1 MYMEKLKVMSVFG
14 TRPEA
19 IKMVPLIKELSK
31 NENIESTVCVTAQHR
46 QMLDQVLNIFEIKP
60 DYDLDIMKQS
70 QTLTYITS
78 AVITEMAGVFK
89 LAKPD
94 LCLVHG
100 DTTTTFATSLAAFYS
115 GVRVGHVE
123 AGLRTNDKYQPYPE
137 EMNRRL
143 TANLADLHFAPTSVS
158 KGNLLREN
166 IPGENIF
173 ITGNT
178 AIDIIKDTVKK
189 DYVFGLPLLN
199 RLDFGKKIITMT
211 AHRGENIGEGI
222 ANICRAVLRIV
233 QENTD
238 VELVYAVHLNPAV
251 RRTVFEILKDKPR
264 IHLIDPLDIMD
275 MHNLMS
281 RSYFIYTDS
290 GGLQEEA
297 PSMDKP
303 VLVLR
308 NVTER
313 PEGLAAG
320 TLLLAG
326 VKEDEIYKSAS
337 LLLTDKKLYEKMANA
352 KNPFGDGMASSRI
365 TQAILFS
372 YEKAERPAD
381 YVV

>member
-1 MYMEKLKVMSVFG
+1 MEKLKVMSVFG

>member
-1 MYMEKLKVMSVFG
+1 MEKIKVMSVFG

-19 IKMVPLIKELSK
+19 IKMVPLIKELSL
-31 NENIESTVCVTAQHR
+31 NENIESIVCVTAQHR
-46 QMLDQVLNIFEIKP
+46 QMLDQVLNIFGVKP

-78 AVITEMAGVFK
+78 AVITEMADVFK
-89 LAKPD
+89 EAKPD

-100 DTTTTFATSLAAFYS
+100 DTTTTLATSLAAFYS

-137 EMNRRL
+137 EMNRRI

-166 IPGENIF
+166 IPAENIF

-189 DYVFGLPLLN
+189 DYVFGLPQLN
-199 RLDFGKKIITMT
+199 RLNFGKKIITMT

-233 QENTD
+233 RENED

-297 PSMDKP
+297 PSMNKP

-337 LLLTDKKLYEKMANA
+337 LLLTDGQLYEKMANA
-352 KNPFGDGMASSRI
+352 KNPFGDGKASSRI
-365 TQAILFS
+365 TQAILYS
-372 YEKAERPAD
+372 YGAAERPAD